1 MNSEPAM
8 PSKKILIVDDD
19 DAIRNLHSLRLS
31 DAFEPVMTGD
41 PEEALALALEHKPA
55 AILLDLMMPKLSGF
69 ELCQTLHNLSYTSL
83 IPIFMITGESS
94 EKYKQHCESL
104 GAKAYFEKPVNYAA
118 LKAALTAEVGSG
130 RAERRAHVRLN
141 MRVVIKLRGKDQAGK
156 EVEISTVTENVSP
169 AGFLASCSLTLKQ
182 GDSFDVFVVAS
193 GERFAGRA
201 RAVRIESRGAPW
213 QRYGFQFSET
223 TNDWILRAT

>member
-1 MNSEPAM
+1 
-8 PSKKILIVDDD
+8 
-19 DAIRNLHSLRLS
+19 
-31 DAFEPVMTGD
+31 MTGD

-69 ELCQTLHNLSYTSL
+69 ELCQTLHTLSYTSL

-104 GAKAYFEKPVNYAA
+104 GAKAFFEKPVNYAA
-118 LKAALTAEVGSG
+118 LKAALATELESRPAD
-130 RAERRAHVRLN
+130 RRAHVRLN
-141 MRVVIKLRGKDQAGK
+141 MRVVLKLRGRDAVGK
-156 EVEISTVTENVSP
+156 EVEISIVTENVSP
-169 AGFLASCSLTLKQ
+169 GGFLAVCMSTLKQ
-182 GDSFDVFVVAS
+182 GDHFDVFVVAS

-201 RAVRIESRGAPW
+201 KPVRIESRGAPW
-213 QRYGFQFSET
+213 QRYGFQFVET

>member
-1 MNSEPAM
+1 M

-19 DAIRNLHSLRLS
+19 DDVRNLHSLRLS
-31 DAFEPVMTGD
+31 DVYEPVMTGD

-69 ELCQTLHNLSYTSL
+69 ELCQTLHTLSYTSL

-118 LKAALTAEVGSG
+118 LKTALAAELESRPAD
-130 RAERRAHVRLN
+130 RRAHVRLN
-141 MRVVIKLRGKDQAGK
+141 MRVVLKLRGKDAVGK
-156 EVEISTVTENVSP
+156 DVEISTVTENASP
-169 AGFLASCSLTLKQ
+169 GGFLAGCPQTLRH

-201 RAVRIESRGAPW
+201 KPVRIESRGAPW
-213 QRYGFQFSET
+213 QRYGFQFLET

>member
-1 MNSEPAM
+1 M
-8 PSKKILIVDDD
+8 PQKKILIVDDD
-19 DAIRNLHSLRLS
+19 DDVRNLHSLRLGDS
-31 DAFEPVMTGD
+31 YETVMTGD

-69 ELCQTLHNLSYTSL
+69 ELCQTLHSLSYTSL

-94 EKYKQHCESL
+94 AKYKDHCESL

-118 LKAALTAEVGSG
+118 LKAALAAELESQ

-141 MRVVIKLRGKDQAGK
+141 MRVVVKLRGKDATGK
-156 EVEISTVTENVSP
+156 DVEISTVTENASP
-169 AGFLASCSLTLKQ
+169 AGFLAACPLTLKQ
-182 GDSFDVFVVAS
+182 GGIFDVFVVAS

-201 RAVRIESRGAPW
+201 KPVRIESRGAPW
-213 QRYGFQFSET
+213 QRYGFQFTEV

>member
-1 MNSEPAM
+1 M

-19 DAIRNLHSLRLS
+19 DDVRNLHSLRLG
-31 DAFEPVMTGD
+31 DAYEPVMTGD

-69 ELCQTLHNLSYTSL
+69 ELCQTLHSLSYTSL

-118 LKAALTAEVGSG
+118 LKAALAAELES
-130 RAERRAHVRLN
+130 RPADRRAHVRLN
-141 MRVVIKLRGKDQAGK
+141 MRVVLKLRGRDAVGKD
-156 EVEISTVTENVSP
+156 VEISTVTENASP
-169 AGFLASCSLTLKQ
+169 GGFLAGCAQTLRH

-201 RAVRIESRGAPW
+201 KPVRIESRGAPW
-213 QRYGFQFSET
+213 QRYGFQFIET

>member
-1 MNSEPAM
+1 M

-19 DAIRNLHSLRLS
+19 DDVRNLHSLRLA
-31 DAFEPVMTGD
+31 DAYEPVMTGD

-69 ELCQTLHNLSYTSL
+69 ELCQTLHTLSYTSL

-118 LKAALTAEVGSG
+118 LKAALAVELES
-130 RAERRAHVRLN
+130 RPADRRAHVRLN
-141 MRVVIKLRGKDQAGK
+141 MRVVLKLRGKDAAGK
-156 EVEISTVTENVSP
+156 EAEISTVTENVSP
-169 AGFLASCSLTLKQ
+169 GGFLAGCPLTLKQ
-182 GDSFDVFVVAS
+182 GDPFDVFVVAS

-201 RAVRIESRGAPW
+201 KTVRIESRGAPW
-213 QRYGFQFSET
+213 QRYGFQLLET

>member
-1 MNSEPAM
+1 M
-8 PSKKILIVDDD
+8 PQKKILIVDDD
-19 DAIRNLHSLRLS
+19 DDVRNLHSLRLG
-31 DAFEPVMTGD
+31 DTYETVMTGD

-69 ELCQTLHNLSYTSL
+69 ELCQTLHSLSYTSL

-94 EKYKQHCESL
+94 AKYKDHCESL

-118 LKAALTAEVGSG
+118 LKSALAAELESQ

-141 MRVVIKLRGKDQAGK
+141 MRVVVKLRGKDAAGK
-156 EVEISTVTENVSP
+156 EVEIPTVTENASP
-169 AGFLASCSLTLKQ
+169 AGFLAACPLSLKQ

-201 RAVRIESRGAPW
+201 KPVRIESRGAPW
-213 QRYGFQFSET
+213 QRYGFQFTEV

>member
-1 MNSEPAM
+1 M
-8 PSKKILIVDDD
+8 PQKKILIVDDD
-19 DAIRNLHSLRLS
+19 DDVRNLHSLRLGDS
-31 DAFEPVMTGD
+31 YETVMTGD

-69 ELCQTLHNLSYTSL
+69 ELCQTLHSLSYTSL

-94 EKYKQHCESL
+94 AKYKEHCESL

-118 LKAALTAEVGSG
+118 LKAALAVEVDLQ

-141 MRVVIKLRGKDQAGK
+141 MRVVLKLRGKDAAGK
-156 EVEISTVTENVSP
+156 EIEISTVTENASP
-169 AGFLASCSLTLKQ
+169 GGFLASCPETLKQ
-182 GDSFDVFVVAS
+182 GDIFNVFVVAS
-193 GERFAGRA
+193 GERFAGSA
-201 RAVRIESRGAPW
+201 KAVRIESRGAPW
-213 QRYGFQFSET
+213 QRYGFQFTEV

>member
-1 MNSEPAM
+1 M
-8 PSKKILIVDDD
+8 PPKKILIVDDD
-19 DAIRNLHSLRLS
+19 EDVRNLHSLRLG
-31 DAFEPVMTGD
+31 DVYEPVMTGD

-55 AILLDLMMPKLSGF
+55 AILLDLMMPRLSGF
-69 ELCQTLHNLSYTSL
+69 ELCQTLHSLSYTSL

-118 LKAALTAEVGSG
+118 LKAALAAELESQRV
-130 RAERRAHVRLN
+130 ERRAHVRLN
-141 MRVVIKLRGKDQAGK
+141 MRVVLKLRGKDATGRDA
-156 EVEISTVTENVSP
+156 EISTVTENASP
-169 AGFLASCSLTLKQ
+169 AGFLAGCPLILKQ
-182 GDSFDVFVVAS
+182 GDLFDVFVVAS

-201 RAVRIESRGAPW
+201 KAVRIESRGAPW
-213 QRYGFQFSET
+213 QRYGFQFTET

>member
-1 MNSEPAM
+1 M

-19 DAIRNLHSLRLS
+19 DDVRNLHSLRLG
-31 DAFEPVMTGD
+31 DAYEPVMTGD

-69 ELCQTLHNLSYTSL
+69 ELCQTLHSLSYTSL

-118 LKAALTAEVGSG
+118 LKTALAAELESRPAD
-130 RAERRAHVRLN
+130 RRAHVRLN
-141 MRVVIKLRGKDQAGK
+141 MRVVLKLRGKDAVGK
-156 EVEISTVTENVSP
+156 DVEISTVTENASP
-169 AGFLASCSLTLKQ
+169 GGFLAGCTQTLRS
-182 GDSFDVFVVAS
+182 GDPFDVFVVAS

-201 RAVRIESRGAPW
+201 KPVRIESRGAPW
-213 QRYGFQFSET
+213 QRYGFQFLET

>member
-1 MNSEPAM
+1 M

-19 DAIRNLHSLRLS
+19 DDVRNLHSLRLG
-31 DAFEPVMTGD
+31 DAYEPVMTGD

-69 ELCQTLHNLSYTSL
+69 ELCQTLHSLSYTSL

-118 LKAALTAEVGSG
+118 LKAALAAELES
-130 RAERRAHVRLN
+130 RPADRRAHVRLN
-141 MRVVIKLRGKDQAGK
+141 MRVVLKLRGKDAVGK
-156 EVEISTVTENVSP
+156 DVEISTVTENASP
-169 AGFLASCSLTLKQ
+169 GGFLAGCAQTLRH

-201 RAVRIESRGAPW
+201 KPVRIESRGAPW
-213 QRYGFQFSET
+213 QRYGFQFIET